1 MAKRKNFSE
10 TEIKD
15 ICALYLQ
22 NTPRA
27 HIAKKYGCTDK
38 VIVRVLE
45 QANIEIKR
53 LNSVAQTKNRK
64 FNINDDYFNINKQSS
79 NSAYI
84 LGVLASDGCVA
95 SSQNQVY
102 IELHRHDKEL
112 LEKINAELENERP
125 VKDYV
130 NHSKNYENSKI
141 YFFSKQIK
149 QDLSLYNIIPN
160 KTHFN
165 NDFLQNIDTKYQID
179 FIRGMFDGDGC
190 VKWSNG
196 SIAWQ
201 IDSTSNKTLLHI
213 QQILNDYGIET
224 KISKKD
230 DLSIVNLPVYR
241 IYCYGFEKCYNLYK
255 LFYSNKNTIYMLRKF
270 TLFKNLLLKY
280 KTHETPN
287 LLNED

>member
-15 ICALYLQ
+15 ICDLYL
-22 NTPRA
+22 NKTPRS
-27 HIAKKYGCTDK
+27 HIAKKYECTDK

-45 QANIEIKR
+45 QANIEIKK
-53 LNSVAQTKNRK
+53 LNSVALTKNRK
-64 FNINDDYFNINKQSS
+64 FNINDNYFNIDKQSH

-84 LGVLASDGCVA
+84 LGMLASDGCVA
-95 SSQNQVY
+95 SSQNQIY
-102 IELHRHDKEL
+102 IELHRHDREL
-112 LEKINAELENERP
+112 LEKINAELKNDRP
-125 VKDYV
+125 VKDYT

-149 QDLSLYNIIPN
+149 QDLALYNIIPN
-160 KTHFN
+160 KTHHN
-165 NDFLQNIDTKYQID
+165 LDFLQNIDKQYQLD

-190 VKWSNG
+190 IKWSNG

-201 IDSTSNKTLLHI
+201 IDSTSFITLQHI
-213 QQILNDYGIET
+213 QKILEEQ
-224 KISKKD
+224 KIKTTVCKKD

-241 IYCYGFEKCYNLYK
+241 IYCYGFEKCYSIYK
-255 LFYSNKNTIYMLRKF
+255 LFYGNKNNIHMLRKF
-270 TLFKNLLLKY
+270 MLFKNLLLKY